1 MKCMPTP
8 YLPTCPLQG
17 HHPILHSAY
26 NDRMDNTKGSRPSP
40 VQQAALRRS
49 LCLRAELARLRTL
62 LAGLPHI
69 KQVVVFGSV
78 AAGQTHEWSDLDLM
92 IVEESEAPFIE
103 RSLRLARLVRP
114 QVATEFLVYTP
125 AEIRSLAA
133 RPFVQV
139 EILQKGKVL
148 PMNPHEDAQRWLEFA
163 EQDLRTAEM
172 TLSGEIFNQVCFHS
186 QQCAEKCLKACLTA
200 AGELLPRTHRIVDL
214 LGLLST
220 EAQAVVGDIK
230 ESLLELD
237 QFYIPTRYP
246 DALPGSLPEGLP
258 QKSHAEAALAAAA
271 AMNKRSGG
279 WPSWR
284 AAQGEDRIRFNP
296 A

>member
-1 MKCMPTP
+1 MTQNMETP
-8 YLPTCPLQG
+8 
-17 HHPILHSAY
+17 
-26 NDRMDNTKGSRPSP
+26 RPAP
-40 VQQAALRRS
+40 VQQTALRRS
-49 LCLRAELARLRTL
+49 LQLRAELARLRTL
-62 LAGLPHI
+62 LADQPHI

-78 AAGQTHEWSDLDLM
+78 AAGQTREWSDLDLM
-92 IVEESEAPFIE
+92 IIEESDAPFIE

-125 AEIRSLAA
+125 AEIRSLSG

-148 PMNPHEDAQRWLEFA
+148 PMNPHADAQRWLEFA

-172 TLSGEIFNQVCFHS
+172 TLNGEIFNQVCFHS

-214 LGLLST
+214 LGLLTT

-246 DALPGSLPEGLP
+246 DALPGSLPDGLP
-258 QKSHAEAALAAAA
+258 QKSHAEAALAAARRCYEQTKQWLA
-271 AMNKRSGG
+271 SLADKAESG
-279 WPSWR
+279 
-284 AAQGEDRIRFNP
+284 
-296 A
+296 

>member
-1 MKCMPTP
+1 
-8 YLPTCPLQG
+8 
-17 HHPILHSAY
+17 
-26 NDRMDNTKGSRPSP
+26 MDNTKGSRPSP

-49 LCLRAELARLRTL
+49 LCLRAELARLRSL
-62 LAGLPHI
+62 LADQPNI

-258 QKSHAEAALAAAA
+258 QKSHAEAALAAARRCYEQT
-271 AMNKRSGG
+271 KRWLAELAGSTG
-279 WPSWR
+279 
-284 AAQGEDRIRFNP
+284 
-296 A
+296 